1 MCHPERSKA
10 KSKDLDYFIFI
21 PAYNVAAT
29 LAGVLGRIPLA
40 VMERAQVLVIDDGSK
55 DDTRGVYETFV
66 AKSAGVAGEARA
78 AGSEVAGNAIAG
90 NNCVGNGVAGNS
102 RAASGLACTGDNRAA
117 PGLACADHLQY
128 MRFEFNRGYGA
139 VVKCGITEGLRSGAK
154 YIACLHGDGQYPAE
168 QLGEFFAHLE
178 GAGCSPAGNQPE
190 NVAPE
195 NVAPEFDPRGQPE
208 VSASAGNRP
217 ASAAGKLPA
226 IALVQGS
233 RRLVPGAARAG
244 NMPLHKRIGG
254 AFLTALE
261 NIAFRQKLT
270 DRHSGFIV
278 YNAEFLKTLDLAKL
292 SPSFDIDLE
301 IISIADARGWRL
313 AELPIPT
320 RYAGE
325 KSNLNVVT
333 YGLRVLRQILRRFCL
348 R

>member
-1 MCHPERSKA
+1 MTP
-10 KSKDLDYFIFI
+10 DYFIFV

-29 LAGVLGRIPLA
+29 LAGVLGRIPPA

-55 DDTRGVYETFV
+55 DDTRGAYETFV
-66 AKSAGVAGEARA
+66 AKSAGVAGEASA
-78 AGSEVAGNAIAG
+78 ADSEVAGNAIAG
-90 NNCVGNGVAGNS
+90 TNCVGNGVAGNS
-102 RAASGLACTGDNRAA
+102 RAAPSLACTDSDCTGDNRAA

-128 MRFEFNRGYGA
+128 MRFERNLGYGA
-139 VVKCGITEGLRSGAK
+139 VVKRGISEGLRSGAK

-178 GAGCSPAGNQPE
+178 TAGNPPE
-190 NVAPE
+190 NAAPE

-208 VSASAGNRP
+208 VGAPAGN
-217 ASAAGKLPA
+217 SPA

-333 YGLRVLRQILRRFCL
+333 YGLRVLRQIARRICM

>member
-1 MCHPERSKA
+1 MIP
-10 KSKDLDYFIFI
+10 DYFIFV

-29 LAGVLGRIPLA
+29 LAGVLGRIPPA

-55 DDTRGVYETFV
+55 DDTRGAYEMFV
-66 AKSAGVAGEARA
+66 G
-78 AGSEVAGNAIAG
+78 
-90 NNCVGNGVAGNS
+90 
-102 RAASGLACTGDNRAA
+102 AA
-117 PGLACADHLQY
+117 PNTKNAAHLEY

-139 VVKCGITEGLRSGAK
+139 VVKCGISEGLRSGAK

-168 QLGEFFAHLE
+168 QLDEFFVYLE
-178 GAGCSPAGNQPE
+178 RTPE
-190 NVAPE
+190 
-195 NVAPEFDPRGQPE
+195 
-208 VSASAGNRP
+208 
-217 ASAAGKLPA
+217 L
-226 IALVQGS
+226 ALVQGS
-233 RRLVPGAARAG
+233 RHAVAGGAKAG
-244 NMPLHKRIGG
+244 KMPLYKRLGG

-333 YGLRVLRQILRRFCL
+333 YGLRVLRQIARRICM

>member
-1 MCHPERSKA
+1 MIP
-10 KSKDLDYFIFI
+10 DYFIFV
-21 PAYNVAAT
+21 PAFNVAAT
-29 LAGVLGRIPLA
+29 LAGVLGRIPPA
-40 VMERAQVLVIDDGSK
+40 VMARATVLVIDDGSK

-66 AKSAGVAGEARA
+66 G
-78 AGSEVAGNAIAG
+78 
-90 NNCVGNGVAGNS
+90 
-102 RAASGLACTGDNRAA
+102 AASNTKNAA
-117 PGLACADHLQY
+117 HLEY
-128 MRFEFNRGYGA
+128 MRFERNLGYGA
-139 VVKCGITEGLRSGAK
+139 VVKRGISEGLRSGAK
-154 YIACLHGDGQYPAE
+154 YIGCLHGDGQYPAE

-178 GAGCSPAGNQPE
+178 TADSSPAGNPPE
-190 NVAPE
+190 NAAPE
-195 NVAPEFDPRGQPE
+195 LNLRGQSE
-208 VSASAGNRP
+208 DHAP
-217 ASAAGKLPA
+217 ADNLSA

-278 YNAEFLKTLDLAKL
+278 YNADFLKTLDLTKL

-333 YGLRVLRQILRRFCL
+333 YGLRVLRQTWRRFCL